1 MLEIRLKMTNNLNNN
16 NNNNLNNN
24 NNDDDNIIENIIK
37 KSAESLIRQAAEIMP
52 GGVNSPVRAFK
63 SVDMKPVI
71 IKNAK
76 GSKIYDYNG
85 KEYIDYVLSYGPMLL
100 GHADERVVNAVKK
113 TSESGFS
120 FGATTENEILLAKL
134 INKHF
139 PSIEMLRLVNSG
151 TEAVMS
157 AIRLARGYTE
167 KEKIIKFEGCYH
179 GHSDSMLVK
188 AGSGAL
194 TTSVPSSAGI
204 TKCTSED
211 TLVASYNDIESVK
224 TLFLKN
230 KGTIAAVII
239 EPVAANMGVVLP
251 DDGFLKSL
259 CELTREN
266 NALIIFD
273 EVITGFRVSMGGA
286 QELFDLKPDI
296 TCLGKII
303 GGGLPIGAFGGRKDI
318 IEYLSPIGPV
328 YQAGTLSGNP
338 ICVAA
343 GIATLKAI
351 EDGNAVPKANEAAKY
366 LVNNLTVEFKKFQ
379 DKITINSISSLFT
392 IFFKKGSVNNFRDVM
407 EADTEQF
414 KKFFRIILN
423 EGLFTAPSQYEAMF
437 LSSAHSKEDL
447 DKTLSIIKKA
457 TEQVLN

>member
-1 MLEIRLKMTNNLNNN
+1 MSELRLKMNNN
-16 NNNNLNNN
+16 NNNSKKNE
-24 NNDDDNIIENIIK
+24 DNTK
-37 KSAESLIRQAAEIMP
+37 KSAELLIRQAAEIMP

-63 SVDMKPVI
+63 SVDMQPLI
-71 IKNAK
+71 IKSAK
-76 GSKIYDYNG
+76 GSKIYDYND
-85 KEYIDYVLSYGPMLL
+85 KEYIDYVMSYGPMLL
-100 GHADERVVNAVKK
+100 GSADERVVNAVKK

-120 FGATTENEILLAKL
+120 FGATTENEIILAQL
-134 INKHF
+134 INRHF

-157 AIRLARGYTE
+157 AIRLARGFTG

-204 TKCTSED
+204 TGCTSKD
-211 TLVASYNDIESVK
+211 TLVASYNNIESVK
-224 TLFLKN
+224 KLFSEN
-230 KGTIAAVII
+230 KSKIAAVII

-251 DDGFLKSL
+251 DEGFLKSL
-259 CELTREN
+259 IELTHN
-266 NALIIFD
+266 NEALIIFD

-286 QELFDLKPDI
+286 QELFELKPDI

-303 GGGLPIGAFGGRKDI
+303 GGGLPIGAFGGKKDI
-318 IEYLSPIGPV
+318 MEYLSPIGPV

-343 GIATLKAI
+343 GIATLKAL
-351 EDGNAVPKANEAAKY
+351 EDDNAVSKANEAARY
-366 LVNNLTVEFKKFQ
+366 LVNNLTVELKKFQ
-379 DKITINSISSLFT
+379 DKITINSISSLLT

-407 EADTEQF
+407 ETNTEQF
-414 KKFFRIILN
+414 KKFFGIIIN
-423 EGLFTAPSQYEAMF
+423 EGLFTAPSQFEAMF
-437 LSSAHSKEDL
+437 LSSMHSKDDL
-447 DKTLSIIKKA
+447 NQTLSIIKKA
-457 TEQVLN
+457 VEQVFN